1 MHRYLTAD
9 LRPVQHCPCQ
19 DLTTSGQGPL
29 WGWLLVGAVAAG
41 RGSVRVFEGLLVRV
55 LLTLVIGFNY
65 VGGLCFLPV
74 AMVLAL

>member
-1 MHRYLTAD
+1 M
-9 LRPVQHCPCQ
+9 
-19 DLTTSGQGPL
+19 TSGQGPL

-55 LLTLVIGFNY
+55 LLTLVTGFDC

>member
-1 MHRYLTAD
+1 
-9 LRPVQHCPCQ
+9 VE
-19 DLTTSGQGPL
+19 GPL

>member
-1 MHRYLTAD
+1 ME
-9 LRPVQHCPCQ
+9 
-19 DLTTSGQGPL
+19 GPL

-55 LLTLVIGFNY
+55 LLTLVIGFDC

-74 AMVLAL
+74 AMVLGFVGQLGQLFPISFNIHQN